1 MHGGETGSRHDVL
14 PALVASEGD
23 SVVNVLARTA
33 EIAGADEALLAALAR
48 DARARVVRR
57 RWAPGCG

>member
-1 MHGGETGSRHDVL
+1 ML

-48 DARARVVRR
+48 DARVRVLVGDG
-57 RWAPGCG
+57 PGCG